1 MNEKKLEYLSI
12 DKLIPHEKNPRKALG
27 DLTELAESIKVKGVM
42 QNLTVVPAGDVYKI
56 VIGHRRHGAAQ
67 LAGLDVLPCII
78 DYEMTEEEQVATMLL
93 ENIQRSALTIYEE
106 AQGFQ
111 MMIDFGKTP
120 EEIAALTGFSNSTVR
135 RRLKMAELDQD
146 KLKELCAD
154 EERQISICDV
164 DKLAQIKDP
173 KVKNDLLNTVGTNN
187 FDYRYRNALSEQ
199 KRKEKLPLVKKA
211 LKALGAEEFKKSS
224 DTYSSKYECLCH
236 IYVEDFNEGDKI
248 DIKGMNE
255 KLFWYYGGYQ
265 SVAVYT
271 LAKKKPKE
279 KKSAKQIAREK
290 YVKETT
296 DKLLELHRNAFRCRV
311 DFIKELRLQKS
322 NIGKM
327 LEFAVS
333 SLYLCSYHYY
343 WSVDSNLMKEYFG
356 DIVTELYGTKREEYL
371 KNLIFGKESEIYFPR
386 FIHYESRDNCTLK
399 NFHTCTMDNFP
410 EYEKSEVI
418 SEIYLRLGILGYK
431 MSDEEKQL
439 LDGTHP
445 LYIDKDA
452 KPEDKSNE

>member
-67 LAGLDVLPCII
+67 LAGLDTLPCII

-120 EEIAALTGFSNSTVR
+120 EEIAEMTGFSNSTVR
-135 RRLKMAELDQD
+135 RRLKMAELDQE
-146 KLKELCAD
+146 KLKTLCAD

-173 KVKNDLLNTVGTNN
+173 KVKNELLNIVGTSN
-187 FDYRYRNALSEQ
+187 FDYRYRNELTEQ
-199 KRKEKLPLVKKA
+199 NRKEKLPLIKKA
-211 LKALGAEEFKKSS
+211 LKAIGAEEFKKSS
-224 DTYSSKYECLCH
+224 DTWSSKYEVLCH
-236 IYVEDFNEGDKI
+236 IDVESFNEGDKI
-248 DIKGMNE
+248 DTKGMNK
-255 KLFWYYGGYQ
+255 KLFWYYQGYK
-265 SVAVYT
+265 SVTVYT
-271 LAKKKPKE
+271 LAKKEPKK
-279 KKSAKQIAREK
+279 KKSKKQIEREM

-296 DKLLELHRNAFRCRV
+296 EKLEELHKNAFRCRV
-311 DFIKELRLQKS
+311 DFVKNLSYGTRNVGFMLQFALFSLFSIEAHSYWNNQEGLDVEYFGEDIKDKGYLRKRDHIKELVFGKDMSIYVPRL
-322 NIGKM
+322 IH
-327 LEFAVS
+327 
-333 SLYLCSYHYY
+333 LYSKDASYHHNYCLIGDDRFPVY
-343 WSVDSNLMKEYFG
+343 QKNDLIEDVYNKLALFG
-356 DIVTELYGTKREEYL
+356 YQ
-371 KNLIFGKESEIYFPR
+371 
-386 FIHYESRDNCTLK
+386 
-399 NFHTCTMDNFP
+399 
-410 EYEKSEVI
+410 
-418 SEIYLRLGILGYK
+418 

-445 LYIDKDA
+445 LYVDKDG
-452 KPEDKSNE
+452 ETKS

>member
-78 DYEMTEEEQVATMLL
+78 DYDMTEEEQVATMLL

-135 RRLKMAELDQD
+135 RRLKMAELDQE

-164 DKLAQIKDP
+164 DKLAQIKDT
-173 KVKNDLLNTVGTNN
+173 KVKNELLKSVGTSN
-187 FDYRYRNALSEQ
+187 FDYRYKNALSEQ

-279 KKSAKQIAREK
+279 KKSKKQIEREK

-296 DKLLELHRNAFRCRV
+296 EKLEELHKNAFRCRV
-311 DFIKELRLQKS
+311 DFIKNLSYGTRNVGFMLQ
-322 NIGKM
+322 
-327 LEFAVS
+327 FALS
-333 SLYLCSYHYY
+333 SLFTVEQHSY
-343 WSVDSNLMKEYFG
+343 WSSEEGLDIEYFG
-356 DIVTELYGTKREEYL
+356 EDIKSKSYSEKRNYIKELV
-371 KNLIFGKESEIYFPR
+371 FGKDMAIYVPR
-386 FIHYESRDNCTLK
+386 LIHYYSKDASYLHNYSCCGNDR
-399 NFHTCTMDNFP
+399 FP
-410 EYEKSEVI
+410 VYEKEDLIEDV
-418 SEIYLRLGILGYK
+418 YNKLALFGYQ

-445 LYIDKDA
+445 LYVDKDA
-452 KPEDKSNE
+452 KEDKDA

>member
-67 LAGLDVLPCII
+67 LAGLDTLPCII

-120 EEIAALTGFSNSTVR
+120 EEIAEMTGFSNSTVR

-146 KLKELCAD
+146 KLKELCSD

-164 DKLAQIKDP
+164 DKLAQIKSKKERD
-173 KVKNDLLNTVGTNN
+173 KLLGDIGTNN
-187 FDYRYRNALSEQ
+187 FEYRFKNALSEQ
-199 KRKEKLPLVKKA
+199 INNERLPLVKKA
-211 LKALGAEEFKKSS
+211 LKALGAEEFKSAS
-224 DTYSSKYECLCH
+224 DAYSSKYEYLTR
-236 IYVEDFNEGDKI
+236 IRLEDYNEGDPI
-248 DIKGMNE
+248 NIKGKRE
-255 KLFWYYGGYQ
+255 KLFFYYQYG
-265 SVAVYT
+265 SVSIYT
-271 LAKKKPKE
+271 DAKKKAKE
-279 KKSAKQIAREK
+279 KKSKKQIEREK

-296 DKLLELHRNAFRCRV
+296 EKLEELHKNAFRCRV
-311 DFIKELRLQKS
+311 DFVKDLRVQKS
-322 NIGKM
+322 NISKM
-327 LEFAVS
+327 LEFAAS
-333 SLYLCSYHYY
+333 SVFLFSCHYY
-343 WSVDSNLMKEYFG
+343 RSAADGLASEYFG
-356 DIVTELYGTKREEYL
+356 DVVGELYGKAREDYIY
-371 KNLIFGKESEIYFPR
+371 NLIFGKESDIYLPR
-386 FIHYESRDNCTLK
+386 FIHLSSRDNPDLHNYNLCTS
-399 NFHTCTMDNFP
+399 DRFP
-410 EYEKSEVI
+410 QYDKEDVI
-418 SEIYLRLGILGYK
+418 EEIYKKLVLLGYQ

-445 LYIDKDA
+445 LYVDKYA
-452 KPEDKSNE
+452 VEVANE